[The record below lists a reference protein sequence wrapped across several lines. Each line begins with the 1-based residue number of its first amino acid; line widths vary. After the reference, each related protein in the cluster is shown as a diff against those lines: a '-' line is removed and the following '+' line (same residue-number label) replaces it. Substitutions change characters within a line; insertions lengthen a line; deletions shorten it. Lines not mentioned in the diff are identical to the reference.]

1 MGIYEM
7 WHTPDERESHI
18 EDYDRMPSDSVRK
31 PAHYVKGEIECIDA
45 MRSSMSK
52 EAFTGYCKGAVFKYL
67 WRYESKANP
76 LEDLNK
82 AKVYLD
88 WLIDEQNKE
97 KL

>member
-1 MGIYEM
+1 MSVSEM
-7 WHTPDERESHI
+7 WGEPKQSLAD
-18 EDYDRMPSDSVRK
+18 DYDRIPNDNVRK

-52 EAFTGYCKGAVFKYL
+52 EAFEGYCKGAVFKYL
-67 WRYESKANP
+67 WRYESKSNP

-82 AKVYLD
+82 AKVYLS
-88 WLIDEQNKE
+88 WLIDEKNPQ